1 MEISK
6 TFKADINKIVDL
18 LVKYQNKDNL
28 TWTQVY
34 KNIVKKLNLDIRD
47 NKLLSS
53 TIKEITNRGY
63 DIIGEPFQLEKYK

>member
-34 KNIVKKLNLDIRD
+34 KNIVKKLNLDIKD